1 MDPASLHLLH
11 KTRWVHHTR
20 PVNPFTHLDQAI
32 KVKKKHLGRIL
43 DFKNY
48 TDLDILIINNIDNNC
63 CTVHTIHGDF

>member
-32 KVKKKHLGRIL
+32 KVKKNIWVEFWILRI
-43 DFKNY
+43 
-48 TDLDILIINNIDNNC
+48 ILI
-63 CTVHTIHGDF
+63 